1 MADLAWDF
9 ATKEGFRIFKELPSS
24 KPPIRTF
31 GTWTGPRLLIK
42 RGCTALSPG
51 PKSHLILSPD
61 GLPSRVRQLYRNLKK
76 FMDSHIY
83 PSEQLLRD
91 HQSSPSRWTPHS
103 LVEELKASPRP

>member
-1 MADLAWDF
+1 MAGLAWDF
-9 ATKEGFRIFKELPSS
+9 ATKEGFRIFRELPSS
-24 KPPIRTF
+24 GPPIRTF
-31 GTWTGPRLLIK
+31 RTWAGPRLLLK
-42 RGCTALSPG
+42 RDYATRSPAS
-51 PKSHLILSPD
+51 KAHLILSPE
-61 GLPSRVRQLYRNLKK
+61 GLPSRVQELHHKLKR